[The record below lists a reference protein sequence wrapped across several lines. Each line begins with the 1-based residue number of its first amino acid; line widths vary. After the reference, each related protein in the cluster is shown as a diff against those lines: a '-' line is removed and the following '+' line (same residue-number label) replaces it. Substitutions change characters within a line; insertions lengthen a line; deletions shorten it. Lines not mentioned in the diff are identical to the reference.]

1 MTVSDLA
8 RLKVNLTT
16 INQELRLNWSHKRDG
31 CQIKLLL
38 AVIASIRLGRKRL
51 ADDTYSLLEL

>member
-1 MTVSDLA
+1 MTVSDLV

-16 INQELRLNWSHKRDG
+16 INQELRLNWSNKRDG

-38 AVIASIRLGRKRL
+38 AVIADIRLVRKRL